1 MIIAVVGA
9 TGTGKTALSL
19 DLAERLAA
27 RGLRAEIV
35 NGDAMQLYRG
45 MDIGTAKLPVS
56 ERRGIAHH
64 LLDVLDVTDEASVA
78 RYQQDARGA
87 IEDVLARGAVPILV
101 GGSMLYVAAVLTDF
115 RFPGTDPVVRARW
128 ESVLAERG
136 TTELFLELQR
146 RDPEAAAAIGSHN
159 ARRIVRALEV
169 IELTGEPF
177 SVGLAARDTPWRPYR
192 QFGVALDRPA
202 LVERLDARV
211 AGMWAQGLLD
221 EVAALRERGLE
232 RGATASRAIGYAQAL
247 GQLRGELG
255 ESEAIAET
263 AALTRRYARRQLSW
277 FRRDRTIEWV
287 EALDPGLAQRVEQ
300 RVLEA
305 LEHDD
310 AAGAGA

>member
-1 MIIAVVGA
+1 VIVAVVGA
-9 TGTGKTALSL
+9 TGTGKSALSL

-27 RGLRAEIV
+27 RGLAAEIV

-45 MDIGTAKLPVS
+45 MDVGTAKLPHA
-56 ERRGIAHH
+56 ERRGIPHH
-64 LLDVLDVTDEASVA
+64 LLDVLEVTDEASVA

-87 IEDVLARGAVPILV
+87 IEGILARGAVPILV

-115 RFPGTDPVVRARW
+115 RFPGTDPAVRARW
-128 ESVLAERG
+128 EGVLAEKG
-136 TTELFLELQR
+136 ATELFLELQR
-146 RDPEAAAAIGSHN
+146 RDPQAATAIGPHN

-192 QFGVALDRPA
+192 QVGLALERA
-202 LVERLDARV
+202 TLVDRLDARV
-211 AGMWAQGLLD
+211 ASMWAQGLLD
-221 EVAALRERGLE
+221 EVAGLRELGLE

-247 GQLRGELG
+247 SQLRGELS
-255 ESEAIAET
+255 EREAIAET

-277 FRRDRTIEWV
+277 FRRDGTIEWV
-287 EALDPGLAQRVEQ
+287 EALDPRLAQRVEQ

-310 AAGAGA
+310 AAAAGD